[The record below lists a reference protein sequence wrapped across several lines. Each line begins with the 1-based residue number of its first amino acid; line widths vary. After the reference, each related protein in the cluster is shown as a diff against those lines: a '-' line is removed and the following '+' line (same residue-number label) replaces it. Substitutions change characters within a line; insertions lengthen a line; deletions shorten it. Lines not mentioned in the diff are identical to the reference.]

1 MNTEEHHAS
10 REHGQE
16 RARDAARKTGPALE
30 AHYRFIL
37 WLLPVLERFPRS
49 QKFMLGDR
57 MQGTALDVLE
67 RLIEATYTQQ
77 RNTQLAQANLGL
89 EKLRYLCRLA
99 WELRYLDARRYE
111 YAARCLDDTGR
122 RIGAWIKVHRGAQ
135 ETKSV

>member
-1 MNTEEHHAS
+1 
-10 REHGQE
+10 
-16 RARDAARKTGPALE
+16 
-30 AHYRFIL
+30 
-37 WLLPVLERFPRS
+37 
-49 QKFMLGDR
+49 